1 MGQPSSPKA
10 RRPKHVS
17 PELVCEFD
25 MFNDEAYVREPHA
38 RMAELAKS
46 EPPVFWTPYNGGH
59 WMVQGYDAAREVSTS
74 PDVFSSEIVPH
85 AWLRKIEAVQKGLRF
100 VGIKTPRIP
109 FPYPILL
116 DPPTHT
122 RYRRPLSSVFSPRN
136 VRGLEDRFRQSAQ
149 VLLDRVADQGRCEF
163 MSGIAEPLPVQLFLQ
178 LFGLPVERL
187 PEYRALLKQHM
198 QQTSHT
204 TGKLAQ
210 LSTMTGIVDVMRETL
225 LERKAHPKDD
235 LISLLWETEI
245 DGKGLGLAD
254 MENYGV
260 LLFIAGLDTVV
271 QSMGFA
277 ARHLAMHPALQQALR
292 EEPDRIPDAVEEL
305 LRCYGIASPPRRVLQ
320 SIDFHGARLAKND
333 ILFEFLPGA
342 NLDPSKFEEPEKFDL
357 DRRNK
362 KEHMAF
368 NIGPHFCLGAGL
380 ARLELRVLLEEL
392 LTRLPTFALDPAKP
406 PTFHCGFI
414 VGVESLDLVWGE

>member
-1 MGQPSSPKA
+1 MRQSNHPKA
-10 RRPKHVS
+10 RRPKHVA

-25 MFNDEAYVREPHA
+25 MFYDAAYVREPHR
-38 RMAELAKS
+38 RMAELAKDA
-46 EPPVFWTPYNGGH
+46 PPVFWTPYNGGH

-74 PDVFSSEIVPH
+74 ADVFSSQVVPH
-85 AWLRKIEAVQKGLRF
+85 AWLRKIEALQKGLRF

-122 RYRRPLSSVFSPRN
+122 AYRRPLSSVFSPRN

-149 VLLDRVADQGRCEF
+149 VLIDRVADQGGCEF
-163 MSGIAEPLPVQLFLQ
+163 ASGIAELLPVQLFLQ

-187 PEYRALLKQHM
+187 PEYRALLKKHM
-198 QQTSHT
+198 AQSAQT
-204 TGKLAQ
+204 TGSLRK
-210 LSTMTGIVDVMRETL
+210 LSTMTGIVNVMRDTL
-225 LERKAHPKDD
+225 LERKVHPKDD
-235 LISLLWETEI
+235 LISLLWDTEI
-245 DGKGLGLAD
+245 DGSRLALED

-271 QSMGFA
+271 QAMSFA
-277 ARHLAMHPALQQALR
+277 ARHLAMDPGLQQTLR
-292 EEPDRIPDAVEEL
+292 EHPERIPDAVEEI
-305 LRCYGIASPPRRVLQ
+305 LRCYGIASPPRRVLRTL
-320 SIDFHGARLAKND
+320 DFHGARLKKND
-333 ILFEFLPGA
+333 ILFVFLPGA
-342 NLDPSKFEEPEKFDL
+342 NLDPSRFEEPEKVDL

-362 KEHMAF
+362 KEHIAF

-392 LTRLPTFALDPAKP
+392 LTRVPTFKLDPDKP
-406 PTFHCGFI
+406 PTYHCGLI
-414 VGVESLDLVWGE
+414 VGVETLDLVWGD